1 LPSATILPSL
11 LARWRADPD
20 IGGNVVAW
28 NTLPARPA
36 RFEPFPFT
44 PDPTSVREEEIHPA
58 LVEALRGQG
67 IQALYTHQK
76 QAWLHAKEGKHV
88 VVVTSTASGKTLCY
102 NLPVLDALLR
112 DPSARALYLF
122 PTKAL
127 AQDQYAA
134 ISRLLS
140 GVQSYQ
146 STISDLPSAIY
157 DGDTPSNQRP
167 TIRAN
172 ARIILSNPDM
182 LHTGILPHHTRW
194 DDFFRHLR
202 FVVIDEL
209 HSYRGVFGSHVANV
223 LRRLRRVARHYG
235 ANPQFILASATI
247 ANPAELAEWL
257 VEAPVQVVDDDGS
270 ARGPRHFLIYNP
282 PVIDPDLGLRRSAA
296 SEAMRLAD
304 DLLAADVQT
313 ILFGQ
318 SRRGVEMLLR
328 GLRDRS
334 GLRDRQ
340 SEISSQPSEI
350 RGYRSGYLPNR
361 RREIEHGLR
370 DGSVRA
376 VVATNALEL
385 GIDIGGMGAALLVG
399 YPGTIASARQQMGRA
414 GRGAAASLAVLIA
427 SANPLDQ
434 YLAKHPEFFF
444 GRTPEQ
450 ALVNPDHLL
459 ILLGH
464 LRCAAFELP
473 FQEGEGFG
481 RLPAEALHEF
491 LEFLHQSG
499 ELHQSGTKYFWM
511 SEKYPAQGVSLRS
524 AGAENIVLD
533 LTPGPSPE
541 RSGETVRET
550 IGQVDRESALWM
562 VHPGAVYLH
571 ESQTYLVENLD
582 LENGRA
588 HLLPFDGDY
597 FTEPKRDTT
606 LTLLNQQ
613 ASAPVPGGYKAHGEI
628 EVTTQV
634 SGFRRVRWLS
644 RENLGYEPLDLPPT
658 TLQTTGYWLTLDEA
672 TVEALQAEGLW
683 SNAPNDYGPGWPTLA
698 RQIRARDN
706 FTCQMCSAPEQGRAH
721 DVHHKIPFRAFFPS
735 PLAPLPKG
743 EGNYSPPPVGEGQGV
758 RAANDPSNLITLCQ
772 ACHRRAETAVRIRS
786 GLAGLGYVLW
796 QLAPL
801 FLMCDIGDLSMH
813 TDPQSPLAEGQPAVA
828 IYELVPAGIGFSA
841 RLFELHFDLIQRAHE
856 VVSSCDCTDGCPA
869 CVGPGGE
876 NGYGGK
882 KETLALLEKAN
893 A

>member
-1 LPSATILPSL
+1 M
-11 LARWRADPD
+11 
-20 IGGNVVAW
+20 VAW

-36 RFEPFPFT
+36 RFESFP
-44 PDPTSVREEEIHPA
+44 PELHPVLA
-58 LVEALRGQG
+58 KTLRVQG
-67 IQALYTHQK
+67 ISALYTHQQ
-76 QAWLHAKEGKHV
+76 QAWLHAKAGQHV

-112 DPSARALYLF
+112 DETARALYLF

-127 AQDQYAA
+127 AQDQRTALND
-134 ISRLLS
+134 LLTT
-140 GVQSYQ
+140 QSAL
-146 STISDLPSAIY
+146 SNLKSAIY
-157 DGDTPSNQRP
+157 DGDTPASQRP
-167 TIRAN
+167 AIRAN
-172 ARIILSNPDM
+172 ARILLSNPDM

-194 DDFFRHLR
+194 SDFFQHLR

-209 HSYRGVFGSHVANV
+209 HAYRGVFGSHVANV

-235 ANPQFILASATI
+235 AEPHFILASATI
-247 ANPAELAEWL
+247 ANPGELAEWL
-257 VEAPVQVVDDDGS
+257 VEGPVQVVDDDGS
-270 ARGPRHFLIYNP
+270 ARGARHLLIYNP
-282 PVIDPDLGLRRSAA
+282 PIVDPDLGLRRSAA
-296 SEAMRLAD
+296 SEATRLAD

-328 GLRDRS
+328 GLRDR
-334 GLRDRQ
+334 Q
-340 SEISSQPSEI
+340 SEINNQNSTI
-350 RGYRSGYLPNR
+350 RGYRSGYLPAQ

-399 YPGTIASARQQMGRA
+399 YPGSIASARQQMGRA

-444 GRTPEQ
+444 ERTPEQ

-473 FQEGEGFG
+473 FQAGETFG
-481 RLPAEALHEF
+481 RLPAESLQAF
-491 LEFLHQSG
+491 LEFLSQSG
-499 ELHQSGTKYFWM
+499 ELHHSGRKYFWM

-524 AGAENIVLD
+524 AGAENIILQAN
-533 LTPGPSPE
+533 
-541 RSGETVRET
+541 ETT
-550 IGQVDRESALWM
+550 IGQVDFESALWM

-571 ESQTYLVENLD
+571 ESQTYLIETLD
-582 LENGRA
+582 LDNGRA

-597 FTEPKRDTT
+597 YTEPKRDTT
-606 LTLLNQQ
+606 LTLLNQL
-613 ASAPVPGGYKAHGEI
+613 AVTPVPGGQKAHGEI

-644 RENLGYEPLDLPPT
+644 RENLGFEPLDLPPT
-658 TLQTTGYWLTLDEA
+658 TLQTAGYWLTLDET
-672 TVEALQAEGLW
+672 TVAALQADGLW
-683 SNAPNDYGPGWPTLA
+683 SNAPNDYGPGWPALA
-698 RQIRARDN
+698 RQIRARDGY
-706 FTCQMCSAPEQGRAH
+706 TCQMCNAPEAGRAH
-721 DVHHKIPFRAFFPS
+721 DVHHKIPFRAF
-735 PLAPLPKG
+735 ATAQ
-743 EGNYSPPPVGEGQGV
+743 E
-758 RAANDPSNLITLCQ
+758 ANTPANLITLCPT
-772 ACHRRAETAVRIRS
+772 CHRRAETAVRIRS

-801 FLMCDIGDLSMH
+801 FLMCDIGDLSVH
-813 TDPQSPLAEGQPAVA
+813 TDPQSPLAEGQPAAA

-841 RLFELHFDLIQRAHE
+841 RLFEQHTVLVQRALE
-856 VVSSCDCTDGCPA
+856 VVSTCACADGCPA
-869 CVGPGGE
+869 CVGPGGQ

-882 KETLALLEKAN
+882 REALAILTKITV
-893 A
+893 